1 MTRLPLLFVLLLSG
15 LFFACAPEKKY
26 DLLIRN
32 GLIYDGSGTTPY
44 RGDIGIIAD
53 TIAFIGTASVADADT
68 VIDAEGYAVSPG
80 FINML
85 SWAGESLIIDGRS
98 QGDILQGVT
107 LEVLGEGWSMGP
119 LNDRLKTALK
129 DEQAH
134 MQYDVNWSTL
144 GEYLKM
150 LEKKGVS
157 TNIASFVGATT
168 IRQYVIG
175 EDDRKPTLAELDSMR
190 MLVRQAMEEGALG
203 VSTSLIYPPGFF
215 ASTEEL
221 IELSKEAARY
231 NGMYIS
237 HMRNE
242 GNNLLEAVD
251 ELFRISREAGI
262 RAEIFHLKAAGKN
275 NWWKIDSIIARVEQ
289 ARAEGL
295 PVSANMYLY
304 TAGST
309 GLTAGLPPSLQNGGF
324 GELWKRLQ
332 DPVIRQQM
340 KAAMR
345 SNPNDWDNL
354 YYASGSAENVLLLG
368 FRTDSLRKYIG
379 MNLARVAAL
388 RGADPETTALNLI
401 VQDSSSISVAFDMMS
416 EENVRKQLQLP
427 WMSFGSDAGSYSP
440 EGIFLKASTHP
451 RAYGNF
457 ARLISNYVVKEK
469 RMSLE
474 ETIRKLTS
482 MPAENL
488 KITQRGRLKP
498 GYFADILVFKPEEIK
513 DNATFDKPHQLAEG
527 MQHVF
532 VNGRQVVK
540 AGKHTGALPGRVVK
554 GPGAK

>member
-1 MTRLPLLFVLLLSG
+1 MTRLRILFALFLSG
-15 LFFACAPEKKY
+15 LFISCASEKKY

-32 GLIYDGSGTTPY
+32 GLIYDGSGATPY
-44 RGDIGIIAD
+44 RGDIGIIGD
-53 TIAFIGTASVADADT
+53 TIAFIGTGSPADADT

-119 LNDRLKTALK
+119 LNETLKTALK
-129 DEQAH
+129 QEQAH
-134 MQYDVNWSTL
+134 LQYDVNWNTL
-144 GEYLKM
+144 GEYLQM
-150 LEKKGVS
+150 LTDKGVS
-157 TNIASFVGATT
+157 PNVASFVGATT

-175 EDDRKPTLAELDSMR
+175 EEDRRPSTAELDTMR
-190 MLVRQAMEEGALG
+190 GLVRQAMEEGALG
-203 VSTSLIYPPGFF
+203 LSTSLIYPPGFF
-215 ASTEEL
+215 ADTEEL

-231 NGMYIS
+231 DGMYIS

-289 ARAEGL
+289 ARAAGL
-295 PVSANMYLY
+295 PISANMYLY

-324 GELWKRLQ
+324 GALWKRLQ
-332 DPVIRQQM
+332 DPAIRQQM
-340 KAAMR
+340 KAAMS
-345 SNPNDWDNL
+345 SNPKDWDNL
-354 YYASGSAENVLLLG
+354 YYASGSPENVLLLG

-379 MNLARVAAL
+379 MNLAQVAAA
-388 RGADPETTALNLI
+388 RGTDAETTALDLI
-401 VQDSSSISVAFDMMS
+401 VQDSSSVSVAFDMMS
-416 EENVRKQLQLP
+416 EENVRKQVQLP
-427 WMSFGSDAGSYSP
+427 WMSFGSDAGSYTP

-488 KITQRGRLKP
+488 RIAQRGSLKP